1 MRKTKSF
8 GLFLCLVL
16 TIILNVACLP
26 RGVLAENLA
35 EPGSLIPVIGF
46 SSDSVYNGEPQV
58 LAVVNPVADEPDL
71 NPELIEITYKGV
83 QTNGETY
90 PLSKIPPSQA
100 GIYMVFAAYQGD
112 EAYQSIE
119 DKKEIKIKPIE
130 LKTSEFFTEKPIAK
144 IYDGNTS
151 VPENVLTGLGN
162 GGVVDAD
169 INEVSFNYKA
179 ASFLFKD
186 VKPVNSNLVILK
198 EITVSGDKGKNYLI
212 VDEKVDEKKELKPLT
227 SINISLGASIQ
238 PKPVEVLLS
247 GQDKVYDGTPNLYDY
262 QLSVNK
268 TDLIQG
274 EELGVFGA
282 ENFYPYYGE
291 IDTQQKDVGNY
302 YVWATGGFYLY
313 GINGTNT
320 ENYTINNQTI
330 ISKKKYDITPAT
342 VTVIPAY
349 VSKIESEADPV
360 LTYTVWQD
368 DSGDGFNKGLYVDD
382 VMFGSLEREA
392 GEAVG
397 LYDIFVGS
405 LNNANYRIILADS
418 ADKFEIIKK
427 EEVVATYEG
436 NDYSNGGDGGDLK
449 EEESPVP
456 YMGIALLFLLL
467 IAGAIFFG
475 KNRLTK
481 MD

>member
-1 MRKTKSF
+1 M
-8 GLFLCLVL
+8 
-16 TIILNVACLP
+16 
-26 RGVLAENLA
+26 
-35 EPGSLIPVIGF
+35 
-46 SSDSVYNGEPQV
+46 
-58 LAVVNPVADEPDL
+58 
-71 NPELIEITYKGV
+71 
-83 QTNGETY
+83 
-90 PLSKIPPSQA
+90 
-100 GIYMVFAAYQGD
+100 
-112 EAYQSIE
+112 
-119 DKKEIKIKPIE
+119 
-130 LKTSEFFTEKPIAK
+130 
-144 IYDGNTS
+144 
-151 VPENVLTGLGN
+151 PENALTGLAN

-169 INEVSFNYKA
+169 INEVTFNYKA
-179 ASFLFKD
+179 ANFLFKD

-212 VDEKVDEKKELKPLT
+212 VDEKVDEKKELKPLM
-227 SINISLGASIQ
+227 SINISLGASIL

-274 EELGVFGA
+274 EELGAFGA

-313 GINGTNT
+313 GSNGTNT

-330 ISKKKYDITPAT
+330 VSKKKYNITPAT

-349 VSKIESEADPV
+349 VSKIQGEADPV

-392 GEAVG
+392 GETVG
-397 LYDIFVGS
+397 LYDIFLGS
-405 LNNANYRIILADS
+405 LNNSNYRIILADS
-418 ADKFEIIKK
+418 GDKFEIIKK
-427 EEVVATYEG
+427 EDAVATYSG
-436 NDYSNGGDGGDLK
+436 NDYSNGGNGGDLK